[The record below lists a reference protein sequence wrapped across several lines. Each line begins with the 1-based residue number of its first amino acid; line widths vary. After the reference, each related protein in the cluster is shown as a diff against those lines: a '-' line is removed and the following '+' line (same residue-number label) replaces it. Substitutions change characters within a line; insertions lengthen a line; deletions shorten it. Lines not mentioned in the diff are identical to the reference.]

1 MIARFGWNALRWETG
16 DGERWNVLEA
26 VRALTD
32 TTPGQWWVPIRPT
45 RQGPPLRL
53 RVVALRKSP
62 AAAEASRRQV
72 RQTARR
78 HGHTVSAATWEAA
91 DYVLIVTP

>member
-1 MIARFGWNALRWETG
+1 MGCSGSRANV
-16 DGERWNVLEA
+16 DGHAPR
-26 VRALTD
+26 TM
-32 TTPGQWWVPIRPT
+32 WWVPIRPT

-62 AAAEASRRQV
+62 AAAAASRRQA